1 MSLGRTQRVAVIG
14 ARGIG
19 KHHAH
24 WWSREGAKVCAV
36 LGTSQQSLTQAIDG
50 LRENFGIGPNGFTCF
65 DELVRTEKPDIIDVC
80 SPAPFHCEHVE
91 AALAAGCD
99 VLCEKPFVYD
109 PEKRAGTL
117 LDRARGLTARADTN
131 GRRLGI
137 CTQYTVAVP
146 FLRRAAGK
154 EDAPIGEFTGHL
166 ESPAKDRSP
175 DPRRVWVDLSSHP
188 ISVALELMP
197 GAYPDW
203 DSLEV
208 EFEGFRAEAR
218 LALHDSAGN
227 RMACT
232 FRCANATEEPLNTR
246 RFILDGQQVDVG
258 GAKDEEGIYCAKFTG
273 PAGEFLEPDMM
284 RLLIRDY
291 LAGRVRTPAVRDI
304 ANLEIMLGVLSKAP
318 QPAMG

>member
-24 WWSREGAKVCAV
+24 WWSREGAKVCAI
-36 LGTSQQSLTQAIDG
+36 LGTSQNSLTQTIDG
-50 LRENFGIGPNGFTCF
+50 LRDSFGIDPNGFTSF
-65 DELVRTEKPDIIDVC
+65 DEMVRTERPDIIDVC
-80 SPAPFHCEHVE
+80 SPAPFHFEHVE

-117 LDRARGLTARADTN
+117 LDRARGLAARADTN

-137 CTQYTVAVP
+137 CTQYSVAMP

-154 EDAPIGEFTGHL
+154 EDAAVGTFVGHL
-166 ESPAKDRSP
+166 ESPAKGRAP
-175 DPRRVWVDLSSHP
+175 DPRRVWVDLSPHV

-203 DSLEV
+203 NSLEV
-208 EFEGFRAEAR
+208 DFTGYRAETR
-218 LALHDSAGN
+218 LDLRDSAGK
-227 RMACT
+227 RLACT

-246 RFILDGQQVDVG
+246 RFILDDEQVDVG
-258 GAKDEEGIYCAKFTG
+258 GAKDAEGVYCAKFTG
-273 PAGEFLEPDMM
+273 PAGEFHEPDMM

-291 LAGRVRTPAVRDI
+291 LAGLIRTPALSGIV
-304 ANLEIMLGVLSKAP
+304 NLEIMLGVLSKAP
-318 QPAMG
+318 QPATG